1 MKNSLRLK
9 ALTIFAVLCFGMGS
23 ANASSLY
30 GPSFSHNGA
39 NWDAI
44 FGDNNVTGV
53 FNDIFP
59 FYLPVGAGGD
69 GGGSVISGFAQTGPD
84 VYITRFT
91 LFDITTNSIIDTG
104 TLTPGI
110 FKSISFP
117 GPLNPTDHYALVVKG
132 GLLPAGHGSGSFA
145 GNFHISPIPEP
156 ETYAMLLAGL
166 GLLGFMARRSKE
178 SIV

>member
-1 MKNSLRLK
+1 MKNSFRVKVLS
-9 ALTIFAVLCFGMGS
+9 IFAVLCFGIGS
-23 ANASSLY
+23 ASASSLY

-44 FGDNNVTGV
+44 FGNNNVTGA

-59 FYLPVGAGGD
+59 FYLPAGAGGD

-91 LFDITTNSIIDTG
+91 LFDITTNTIIDTG
-104 TLTPGI
+104 SLTPGI
-110 FKSISFP
+110 FKAISFP

-132 GLLPAGHGSGSFA
+132 GLLPAGHGSGSYA

-166 GLLGFMARRSKE
+166 GLLGFMARRRKE
-178 SIV
+178 SI

>member
-1 MKNSLRLK
+1 MKNSFRVKVLS
-9 ALTIFAVLCFGMGS
+9 IFAVLCFGIGS
-23 ANASSLY
+23 ASASSLY

-44 FGDNNVTGV
+44 FGNNNVTGT

-59 FYLPVGAGGD
+59 FYLPAGAGGD
-69 GGGSVISGFAQTGPD
+69 GGGSVISGFASTGPD
-84 VYITRFT
+84 VFISKFT
-91 LFDITTNSIIDTG
+91 FFDITTNTVIATG
-104 TLTPGI
+104 TPGAGI

-132 GLLPAGHGSGSFA
+132 GLLPAGHGSGSYA

-166 GLLGFMARRSKE
+166 GLLGFMARRRKE
-178 SIV
+178 SI